1 MQNVENNSS
10 SVASMLRANVA
21 YRARIIFLSKETQCK
36 IIAYNKA
43 FIIYRWTSPQKLM
56 PSVNAEGVYEIPG
69 WHFRN
74 EKSAQRRR
82 KHCALAVVRRAKNL
96 RSAADPFPGAR
107 GGQNLIS
114 WRWSLPSPT
123 DPVRW
128 RSMHAISSY
137 RGIRP
142 TNTQTQKQTGAIT
155 IHCVRSLSSFL
166 SWLYRNAFTVSSSL
180 SLLDNTTDLYCGCA
194 CSIRI

>member
-1 MQNVENNSS
+1 M
-10 SVASMLRANVA
+10 A

-43 FIIYRWTSPQKLM
+43 FIIYRWTSPPKLM

-82 KHCALAVVRRAKNL
+82 KHCALAVVRRVKNL
-96 RSAADPFPGAR
+96 RSAADPFPGR
-107 GGQNLIS
+107 GRPKFNQLEMVTI
-114 WRWSLPSPT
+114 PSPT

-142 TNTQTQKQTGAIT
+142 TNKQTQKQTGAIT